1 VVPPEW
7 VASLPCPDSW
17 AARPATH
24 PVDMEMTADIHVR
37 ASAHDTWQLIGVRYG
52 QIASWLGQR

>member
-1 VVPPEW
+1 
-7 VASLPCPDSW
+7 
-17 AARPATH
+17 
-24 PVDMEMTADIHVR
+24 MEMTADIHVR